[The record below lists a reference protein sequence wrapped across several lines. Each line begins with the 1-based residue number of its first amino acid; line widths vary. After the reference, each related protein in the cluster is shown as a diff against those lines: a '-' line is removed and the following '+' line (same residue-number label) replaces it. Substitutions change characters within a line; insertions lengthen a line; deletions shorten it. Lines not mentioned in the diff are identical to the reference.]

1 MEGRGAGEAAPLRAV
16 TARVC
21 SLADRLGV
29 SRAEAFDVA
38 RLSAA
43 SGVPEGVVKA
53 LLNGRPG
60 GERDVQTRFLQ
71 RLDLLRR
78 TRLRPDGRRYTQR
91 EIADGAGMS
100 RQQAGALLNGDR
112 RPTMEHCDALQRFFG
127 VHAGFL
133 TAEDPE
139 ALVGALQRTERELL
153 RRLAEAPGREGP
165 GHEAWGREGA
175 VPPGAGFT
183 GAGHEGPG
191 LEGPGLEGPGLEGAA
206 RDRADRA
213 AAEGGR
219 AHGTEDAL
227 ERLLRDHG
235 VRGIAW
241 RAAQLPTDQ
250 HRDKVAEWLDML
262 LESVRRPGP

>member
-1 MEGRGAGEAAPLRAV
+1 MEDLGAGDAAPLRAV
-16 TARVC
+16 TARVS

-29 SRAEAFDVA
+29 PRDEVFDVA

-53 LLNGRPG
+53 LLGGRPG

-153 RRLAEAPGREGP
+153 SRLADREAAGREEAPRE
-165 GHEAWGREGA
+165 R
-175 VPPGAGFT
+175 
-183 GAGHEGPG
+183 
-191 LEGPGLEGPGLEGAA
+191 
-206 RDRADRA
+206 
-213 AAEGGR
+213 GGSD
-219 AHGTEDAL
+219 EDAL

-262 LESVRRPGP
+262 LESVRRPGT